1 MPVAPGKVVEL
12 PHSHLP
18 GWGRACIALRRT
30 PPAASSSPLP
40 SSSPQRWRRILLQAT
55 PPCSLHGD
63 PDGGE
68 GGSPHE
74 MWAPKETWPGNWGT
88 WEGESGCGTTPT
100 PPTSGLRSR
109 ASGPDCPQV
118 PGSASSLRQSR
129 GGGQWRELPPVP
141 GLSGGCLA
149 LLPPQHHHL
158 PSQLKG
164 GPLKGCYLRGNVHP
178 PLAAWGPLPDTSS
191 GAPTH
196 PHRRAIVLQAGK
208 EPPSPLASG
217 HNRKCVWG
225 PSLRTN
231 SRPTETASGQRAL
244 APAWE

>member
-1 MPVAPGKVVEL
+1 MPCEGHRRPHPAPLSPALVHRDGDAFFYKPPLPAPCMETLMVGREDPLMKCGHPRKPGLATGGPGKGSQAV
-12 PHSHLP
+12 
-18 GWGRACIALRRT
+18 G
-30 PPAASSSPLP
+30 PP
-40 SSSPQRWRRILLQAT
+40 
-55 PPCSLHGD
+55 
-63 PDGGE
+63 
-68 GGSPHE
+68 
-74 MWAPKETWPGNWGT
+74 
-88 WEGESGCGTTPT
+88 